1 MPVLS
6 SFYGLTVKMY
16 FQQREHNPPHI
27 HVIYG
32 EYMGA
37 IEVKTGKMIE
47 GDLPSRALSLAQ
59 EWVALHRSDLLRI
72 WDTQVFTAL
81 PPLP

>member
-6 SFYGLTVKMY
+6 SFYGMTIKMY
-16 FQQREHNPPHI
+16 FQQKEHNPPHV

-37 IEVKTGKMIE
+37 IEVKTGRMSE

-59 EWVALHRSDLLRI
+59 EWVELHRSELLQI
-72 WDTQVFTAL
+72 WDTQVFISL